1 MKKSFFYVS
10 GFFFVYA
17 FNASVVVDMHT
28 HFEFRCIFHN
38 CFFVFIEN
46 QYSLSKI
53 LFDSMVDKQCRFY
66 CIEKKKKKSI
76 TLLLFT
82 SISFNLSLFLK

>member
-10 GFFFVYA
+10 GFLFVYA

-66 CIEKKKKKSI
+66 CIEKKKKINRFSLPQFH
-76 TLLLFT
+76 LLLAY
-82 SISFNLSLFLK
+82 SLNN